1 MKIAIISDIHGN
13 LEALKATINVIE
25 KKLVD
30 QIICLGDTI
39 AKGIHPHECIKLIK
53 EKNKENKNIKYM
65 VQIFDGNNTEEKV
78 ELENSEKLV
87 NKDLAIRFNK
97 KVKIFC

>member
-1 MKIAIISDIHGN
+1 
-13 LEALKATINVIE
+13 
-25 KKLVD
+25 
-30 QIICLGDTI
+30 
-39 AKGIHPHECIKLIK
+39 
-53 EKNKENKNIKYM
+53 M

-97 KVKIFC
+97 KVKVFC

>member
-1 MKIAIISDIHGN
+1 MDFFINIGLVGIAFIFLG
-13 LEALKATINVIE
+13 
-25 KKLVD
+25 KL
-30 QIICLGDTI
+30 T
-39 AKGIHPHECIKLIK
+39 
-53 EKNKENKNIKYM
+53 NKENKNIKYM

>member
-1 MKIAIISDIHGN
+1 MNKAHK
-13 LEALKATINVIE
+13 LKVIE
-25 KKLVD
+25 KLSKQEEFDYQLLKYIFQNRSINLEELQV
-30 QIICLGDTI
+30 
-39 AKGIHPHECIKLIK
+39 KLIK

-97 KVKIFC
+97 KVKVFC

>member
-1 MKIAIISDIHGN
+1 MKYIFQNRSIN
-13 LEALKATINVIE
+13 LEELQV
-25 KKLVD
+25 
-30 QIICLGDTI
+30 
-39 AKGIHPHECIKLIK
+39 KLIK

-65 VQIFDGNNTEEKV
+65 IQIFDGNNTEEKV